1 MSQAQSLRAG
11 IEKVIGVRF
20 LRFLIV
26 GGFNT
31 AVGYGL
37 FCIALAIFP
46 TTFIALCVSTL
57 VAVLFNFFSTG
68 TLVFGSR
75 DLRRILRFYSVYGVV
90 FVYNA
95 AGLAMLERLGV
106 TPQIGGLILLP
117 GAVLMS
123 YFLNRQFVFVER

>member
-11 IEKVIGVRF
+11 VERIVGVRF

-31 AVGYGL
+31 AVGYAL

-46 TTFIALCVSTL
+46 TTFIALCASTL
-57 VAVLFNFFSTG
+57 LAILFSFFSTS

-75 DLRRILRFYSVYGVV
+75 DPRRIFRFYGVYGAV
-90 FVYNA
+90 FAFNA
-95 AGLAMLERLGV
+95 VGLAILERLGV
-106 TPQIGGLILLP
+106 GPRIGALVLLP
-117 GAVLMS
+117 GAVVMS
-123 YFLNRQFVFVER
+123 YFLNRQFVFIKR